1 MDHYTLNPFIGMHN
15 EVFMPVYCAGSNKG
29 YVSNE
34 NLIKQYGIDVYSM
47 LNTSLSLKNTVQELS
62 IKDVDKTVFGFAA
75 SIDKNDKCNLDL
87 YFFDNLSEFKIDPVD
102 DDCREYIATAFDS
115 AENKYILYGVI
126 NDKYCSCVYSN
137 EKHEFGS
144 KYTAQDDSD
153 VCECAKRVVK
163 YFKDIIVAYNVAKSV
178 TNKSIPAKFEFK
190 PIEGICIDTE
200 LLVREA
206 VTNIATN
213 TEVNYSAL
221 NDYKNDLESWHELF
235 GCSYDNLFNQIKNL
249 ETDDLLV
256 VNSDTDSLFWNA
268 VDNQRNKYKNDV
280 SFVINVGFLGSN
292 FISRSESFSEHL
304 TKCMKLDLAL
314 RNYLLTN
321 GYN

>member
-1 MDHYTLNPFIGMHN
+1 M
-15 EVFMPVYCAGSNKG
+15 
-29 YVSNE
+29 
-34 NLIKQYGIDVYSM
+34 IKQYGIDVYSM

-62 IKDVDKTVFGFAA
+62 IKDVDKTVFGFTA

-87 YFFDNLSEFKIDPVD
+87 YFFDNLSEFKIEPVGK
-102 DDCREYIATAFDS
+102 DCREYIATAFDS
-115 AENKYILYGVI
+115 AENKYILYGEL
-126 NDKYCSCVYSN
+126 NDKYCSAVYSN

-144 KYTAQDDSD
+144 KYTTQDDSD
-153 VCECAKRVVK
+153 VCEYAKRVVK

-178 TNKSIPAKFEFK
+178 TNKSVPAKFEFK

-235 GCSYDNLFNQIKNL
+235 GCSHDNLFNQIKNL

-292 FISRSESFSEHL
+292 FISRSESFSDHL

>member
-1 MDHYTLNPFIGMHN
+1 MDHYTLNPFTEIHN

-62 IKDVDKTVFGFAA
+62 IKDVDKTVFGFTA
-75 SIDKNDKCNLDL
+75 SIDSHDKCNLDL
-87 YFFDNLSEFKIDPVD
+87 YFCDNLSEFKIEPVGD
-102 DDCREYIATAFDS
+102 NCVEYVATAFDS
-115 AENKYILYGVI
+115 VENKYILYGMI
-126 NDKYCSCVYSN
+126 DDKYYSFYGN

-144 KYTAQDDSD
+144 KYATENDSD
-153 VCECAKRVVK
+153 VCQCAKNLMK

-178 TNKSIPAKFEFK
+178 ANKSIPAKFEFK